1 MQATGTAIREIDLAT
16 APAFLE
22 SMCDAIESA
31 TDRTVFV
38 DCSDITFMDSSAVH
52 AFFDARDH
60 ALRHDRVLV
69 IRGLAENCAR
79 VVCICDPRKQITIE
93 A

>member
-1 MQATGTAIREIDLAT
+1 MQGTCAIREIDLST

-22 SMCDAIESA
+22 SMCDAIDSA
-31 TDRTVFV
+31 TDRTVFI
-38 DCSDITFMDSSAVH
+38 DCSAITFMDSSAIH
-52 AFFDARDH
+52 AFFDARHH
-60 ALRHDRVLV
+60 ARRHDRALV

-79 VVCICDPRKQITIE
+79 VVRICDPRKQITIE

>member
-1 MQATGTAIREIDLAT
+1 MQATSAIREIDLAT

-22 SMCDAIESA
+22 SMCDAIDSA
-31 TDRTVFV
+31 TDRTVFI
-38 DCSDITFMDSSAVH
+38 DCSAITFMDGSAIH
-52 AFFDARDH
+52 ALLDARDH
-60 ALRHDRVLV
+60 ALKQDRVLV

-79 VVCICDPRKQITIE
+79 VVRICDQRHEVTIE

>member
-1 MQATGTAIREIDLAT
+1 MQGTCAIREIDLST

-22 SMCDAIESA
+22 SMCDAIDSP
-31 TDRTVFV
+31 TDRTVFI
-38 DCSDITFMDSSAVH
+38 DCSAITFMDSSAIY
-52 AFFDARDH
+52 ALLDARDH
-60 ALRHDRVLV
+60 ALKYDRVLV

-79 VVCICDPRKQITIE
+79 VVRICDQRNEFTIE

>member
-1 MQATGTAIREIDLAT
+1 
-16 APAFLE
+16 
-22 SMCDAIESA
+22 
-31 TDRTVFV
+31 
-38 DCSDITFMDSSAVH
+38 MDSSAVH